1 MSRHMI
7 SDEYQQ
13 YQYYISVDDIREL
26 KHVKIETKYQGA
38 KFPDAIQ
45 TRVEFF
51 LNPDEWKRLVDTLTS
66 IK

>member
-1 MSRHMI
+1 MKYEI
-7 SDEYQQ
+7 SDQNQQ
-13 YQYYISVDDIREL
+13 YQYFLDVGDVREL
-26 KHVKIETKYQGA
+26 KHVSLSIKYQGA

-45 TRVEFF
+45 SKIEFF

>member
-1 MSRHMI
+1 MSRVMI

-13 YQYYISVDDIREL
+13 YQYFVTVENIREL

-45 TRVEFF
+45 SKVEFF
-51 LNPDEWKRLVDTLTS
+51 LNPDEYQRFKDALNAN
-66 IK
+66 

>member
-1 MSRHMI
+1 MRFEI
-7 SDEYQQ
+7 SDQYQQ
-13 YQYYISVDDIREL
+13 YQYFLEVDDVREL
-26 KHVKIETKYQGA
+26 KHVKLFTKYQGA

-45 TRVEFF
+45 TKVEFF